1 MTKTT
6 KVALFSL
13 PILVGLYL
21 IYRQLRPHTKT
32 TPSVLKVNPITN
44 TLQSISSEKCDYPL
58 KKGVY
63 NCNKVAQLQS
73 LLNAFE
79 QNFPNKPLIV
89 DGDFGTKTEQ
99 ALQSVWG
106 TKSIDTESQFDDLM
120 HTQWSEQADLRGEN
134 ITDAQ
139 GNDIMVGGSNNNWY
153 PPQEIPQTQPSIWN
167 QILHI

>member
-13 PILVGLYL
+13 PILAGLYL
-21 IYRQLRPHTKT
+21 IYTQLRRNKTK
-32 TPSVLKVNPITN
+32 PSVLSVNPVTN

-58 KKGVY
+58 QFGVY

-79 QNFPNKPLIV
+79 QDFPNKPLV
-89 DGDFGTKTEQ
+89 QDGDFGAKTEK

-106 TKSIDTESQFDDLM
+106 KKSIQTEAEFDDLV
-120 HTQWSEQADLRGEN
+120 HTQWSEQADTRGEN
-134 ITDAQ
+134 ITDAE
-139 GNDIMVGGSNNNWY
+139 GNDIVVGGTDNNWF
-153 PPQEIPQTQPSIWN
+153 PPQEIPQQSIWN
-167 QILHI
+167 QIFHI

>member
-13 PILVGLYL
+13 PILAGLYL
-21 IYRQLRPHTKT
+21 IYRQLRHTKT
-32 TPSVLKVNPITN
+32 TPSVLSVNPVTDK
-44 TLQSISSEKCDYPL
+44 LQSISSEKCDYPL

-79 QNFPNKPLIV
+79 QDFPNKPLIV

-120 HTQWSEQADLRGEN
+120 HTQWSEQSDLRGEN

-139 GNDIMVGGSNNNWY
+139 GNDIVVGGTDNNWR
-153 PPQEIPQTQPSIWN
+153 PPMVIPQQSIWS
-167 QILHI
+167 QIF